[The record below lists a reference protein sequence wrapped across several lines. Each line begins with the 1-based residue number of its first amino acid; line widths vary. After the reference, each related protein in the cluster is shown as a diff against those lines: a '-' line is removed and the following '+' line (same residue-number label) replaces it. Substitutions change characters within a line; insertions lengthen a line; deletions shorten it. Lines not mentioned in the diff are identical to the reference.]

1 MTPRQLRVATFG
13 MRYGITAAALA
24 AVLSAGCWPA
34 AVNTRPI
41 LRTHRNEE
49 DVADDFYHQLRKI
62 DSKERRKKLQRAA
75 FLGEK

>member
-1 MTPRQLRVATFG
+1 
-13 MRYGITAAALA
+13 MRYGIAAAALA
-24 AVLSAGCWPA
+24 ALLSAGQSPA

-49 DVADDFYHQLRKI
+49 DVADDFYHQLHKI
-62 DSKERRKKLQRAA
+62 GSKERRKKLQRAA